1 VNGHLHSLVFTERSV
16 LAGHL
21 PWMGW
26 NLLLAAIP
34 LLLAW
39 VLFRPAPRRGALW
52 WPGVVV
58 FVAFLPNAAYVLTD
72 AVHLAQDFQRV
83 QRPSIL
89 VGAIIPLYCA
99 YFLAGLACYSIA
111 LTRLRR
117 YLIAAGQTRMAL
129 AAEVALHLLVAV
141 GIFLGRVDRLNS
153 WDILA
158 RPTGV
163 IVALVHLANGEAA
176 VTLLVLAGMVVV
188 ARLALTGIGQIGWAG
203 LNRVWTPVLVPAPF
217 RHVPDPEL
225 SSASPRRRTYA
236 SSRDATGAVVS

>member
-1 VNGHLHSLVFTERSV
+1 VNGHLHNLVLAERNV

-34 LLLAW
+34 LLLAL
-39 VLFRPAPRRGALW
+39 VLFRPARRRGALW
-52 WPGVVV
+52 WLGAVV

-72 AVHLAQDFQRV
+72 AVHLAQDFRV

-117 YLIAAGQTRMAL
+117 YLIAAGQTRVAL
-129 AAEVALHLLVAV
+129 AAEVALHLLVAM

-158 RPTGV
+158 RPAGV
-163 IVALVHLANGEAA
+163 IVALVRLANGEAV
-176 VTLLVLAGMVVV
+176 VTLLVLAVMVV
-188 ARLALTGIGQIGWAG
+188 AAKLALIGIGQIGWAG
-203 LNRVWTPVLVPAPF
+203 LNRLWTPAVVRPF

-225 SSASPRRRTYA
+225 SSASPGRQTYA
-236 SSRDATGAVVS
+236 SSHNATGAVLG

>member
-1 VNGHLHSLVFTERSV
+1 VGVNGHLHTLVLTERDV

-39 VLFRPAPRRGALW
+39 VLFRPARKRGAFW
-52 WPGVVV
+52 WLGVVV

-72 AVHLAQDFQRV
+72 AVHLVQDIQRV
-83 QRPSIL
+83 KRPSVL
-89 VGAIIPLYCA
+89 LGAIIPLYCA

-111 LTRLRR
+111 LTRLRK
-117 YLIAAGQTRMAL
+117 YLITAGRARMAL
-129 AAEVALHLLVAV
+129 AAEVSLHLLVAV

-158 RPTGV
+158 RPAGV
-163 IVALVHLANGEAA
+163 IMALVHLANGEAA
-176 VTLLVLAGMVVV
+176 VTLLVLAAMVIV
-188 ARLALTGIGQIGWAG
+188 ANLALTGIAQLGWAG
-203 LNRVWTPVLVPAPF
+203 LGRVWTPVTAPAP
-217 RHVPDPEL
+217 
-225 SSASPRRRTYA
+225 SPARPRP
-236 SSRDATGAVVS
+236 